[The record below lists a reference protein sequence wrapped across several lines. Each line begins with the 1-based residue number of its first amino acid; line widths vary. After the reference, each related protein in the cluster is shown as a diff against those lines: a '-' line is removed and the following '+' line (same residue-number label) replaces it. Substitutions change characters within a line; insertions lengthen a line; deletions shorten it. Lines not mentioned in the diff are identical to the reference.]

1 MTEEAT
7 WFLMRASGV
16 MVMVL
21 LTLSVALGAVS
32 TAMRLRDRAAGLPRF
47 ALQAVHRDT
56 SLLTLVLVG
65 VHTVTAVIHSF
76 VDIRWIDAV
85 VPFIGPY
92 EPLWIGL
99 GALALDILV
108 VAAAAAALR
117 HRIGPRTWRLVHA
130 TTYLAW
136 VLAAVHAVGIGT
148 DVDRVWAMAT
158 GAACLVVAVAA
169 TARRVA
175 AGRRAGTP
183 VRDRHTAR
191 QDVATEAA
199 WRP

>member
-1 MTEEAT
+1 
-7 WFLMRASGV
+7 MRASGV

-47 ALQAVHRDT
+47 AVQAVHRDT

-76 VDIRWIDAV
+76 VDIRWVDAV
-85 VPFIGPY
+85 VPFTGPY

-99 GALALDILV
+99 GAVALDILV
-108 VAAAAAALR
+108 IAAVAAALR
-117 HRIGPRTWRLVHA
+117 HRIGPRTWRVLHA
-130 TTYLAW
+130 TTYLVW

-148 DVDRVWAMAT
+148 DVDRTWAMAT

-169 TARRVA
+169 TARRIA

-183 VRDRHTAR
+183 VRDRHMAR
-191 QDVATEAA
+191 EDVAREAA